1 MKFTLY
7 QLIFLKFPVAITFFA
22 RGLMIDPAAFE
33 HLNLFWY
40 IGQNLVKNFTNLSFS
55 LIVF

>member
-22 RGLMIDPAAFE
+22 RGLLIDPTALE
-33 HLNLFWY
+33 HLNLF
-40 IGQNLVKNFTNLSFS
+40 
-55 LIVF
+55 